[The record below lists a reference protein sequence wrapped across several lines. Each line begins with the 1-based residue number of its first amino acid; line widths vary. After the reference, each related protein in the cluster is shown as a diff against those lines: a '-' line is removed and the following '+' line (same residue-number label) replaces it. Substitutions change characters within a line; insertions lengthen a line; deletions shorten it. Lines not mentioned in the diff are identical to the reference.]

1 MKILKNKT
9 YQEIQS
15 KLKAR
20 QEAMDMWHSGYN
32 SAIEAKNALSLKLT
46 AKEKECLDIQRQ
58 LQEAEKKLS
67 ALQEEPSAKKLAE
80 TVSAPKPSPSK
91 KRSKK

>member
-1 MKILKNKT
+1 MKILRNKT

-67 ALQEEPSAKKLAE
+67 ILQEELSVKSAE
-80 TVSAPKPSPSK
+80 TVSAPKPKKYK

>member
-20 QEAMDMWHSGYN
+20 QDAMDMWHSGYN

-46 AKEKECLDIQRQ
+46 AKEKECLDLQKQ

-67 ALQEEPSAKKLAE
+67 VLQEELSVKSTE

>member
-20 QEAMDMWHSGYN
+20 QDAMDMWHSGYN

-46 AKEKECLDIQRQ
+46 AKEKECLDLQKQ

-67 ALQEEPSAKKLAE
+67 VLKEEPSAKSTE

>member
-20 QEAMDMWHSGYN
+20 QDAMDMWHSGYN

-46 AKEKECLDIQRQ
+46 AKEKECLDLQKQ

-67 ALQEEPSAKKLAE
+67 VLREEPSAKSEE
-80 TVSAPKPSPSK
+80 TGTTSPSK

>member
-46 AKEKECLDIQRQ
+46 AKEKECLDLQRQ

-67 ALQEEPSAKKLAE
+67 VLQEEPSAKSAE
-80 TVSAPKPSPSK
+80 TVSALNPSPSK

>member
-46 AKEKECLDIQRQ
+46 AKEKECLDLQRQ

-67 ALQEEPSAKKLAE
+67 ILQEEPSAKSAE